1 MTTLSVIGQSPN
13 DDELLKGH
21 SPIGQKQVCFGEI
34 PLCVIRGF
42 LKHKIMVY
50 FLLNSPWGDFSLFF
64 FFWFYSDNI
73 YNN

>member
-13 DDELLKGH
+13 DDELSKGH

-50 FLLNSPWGDFSLFF
+50 FLLNSAWGDFSFLSFF
-64 FFWFYSDNI
+64 I
-73 YNN
+73 VLVR